1 MPNTRIYNFI
11 YIYNY
16 NKCSLE
22 RKKVILSH
30 TLLGLL
36 AGFAYLSFN
45 KLFNLTWY
53 TPCSIQGFSLL
64 ILIFFISFFQYA
76 VPLEMI
82 LYNSLF
88 DLFRRF
94 WLKALLDLFIGAQSL
109 YVGWSLIMGLRIQN
123 SVLNKNQCLLCLYF
137 RLYLYGLSCSSTS
150 PLFYPVCFLRCHL
163 LHL

>member
-64 ILIFFISFFQYA
+64 ILIFFFSFFQYA
-76 VPLEMI
+76 VPSEMI

-88 DLFRRF
+88 DLFHRF
-94 WLKALLDLFIGAQSL
+94 WLKALLDLF
-109 YVGWSLIMGLRIQN
+109 YWSTITLCWLVVNHGFQN
-123 SVLNKNQCLLCLYF
+123 SKFSFKQKLVPSMSIFQAVF
-137 RLYLYGLSCSSTS
+137 VW
-150 PLFYPVCFLRCHL
+150 FIMFQH
-163 LHL
+163 

>member
-1 MPNTRIYNFI
+1 MPDTRIYNFI

-64 ILIFFISFFQYA
+64 ILIFLSVSFNTLFLQKWSFTILCLIYFIDFGWRHCWIS
-76 VPLEMI
+76 
-82 LYNSLF
+82 S
-88 DLFRRF
+88 
-94 WLKALLDLFIGAQSL
+94 IGAQSL
-109 YVGWSLIMGLRIQN
+109 HVGWSLIMGLRIQN

>member
-45 KLFNLTWY
+45 KLFNLT
-53 TPCSIQGFSLL
+53 
-64 ILIFFISFFQYA
+64 
-76 VPLEMI
+76 
-82 LYNSLF
+82 
-88 DLFRRF
+88 
-94 WLKALLDLFIGAQSL
+94 
-109 YVGWSLIMGLRIQN
+109 
-123 SVLNKNQCLLCLYF
+123 
-137 RLYLYGLSCSSTS
+137 
-150 PLFYPVCFLRCHL
+150 
-163 LHL
+163 